1 MLMMRRTGFWG
12 LVPLLLGPMCALA
25 IEVGEIRVNSALNQL
40 FDATIPLPNLTPEEL
55 DRFSVKVASPAMF
68 SEFGLDRARV
78 VDQLVFSLQYDAEGQ
93 VYVKMVSMQPIR
105 EPSLALLLEFG
116 WPRGKTF
123 REYTVLLDPVQRLAR
138 RGKER
143 SKTVLDAGNE
153 PGAVPETPKGVITV
167 NTAIGKPSSEP
178 LTVAGAPA
186 APVPAYRPGDQY
198 GPVLPGEGL
207 WGIALKL
214 RPDPG
219 ITREQMMQA
228 LFKANPQAFSK
239 AGISGLKGGSMLRI
253 PTLREIAEFSG
264 SAVAAQLA
272 GMNAPAEAT
281 AAAASTAPAETTA
294 ATKPAAPAEAT
305 AATKP
310 AAPAEPPAPTA
321 PLLSETMPAAQS
333 TGKGPD
339 VFVLAPPTPLEPAP
353 VAEAVKAPPVAEPPV
368 AEAVKAPPVAE
379 PPVAGAVKAP
389 PVAEPPV
396 AEAVKA
402 PASESPADAAPV
414 MAEMESAGLMEHIS
428 VTPLLFLAVS
438 EVMMT
443 AVQLPTPLASGPG
456 HRFAESP
463 PVLASAEPAP
473 VAVSAAPVEP
483 TPVAVSAAPVEPTPV
498 AVSAAP
504 VEPAPVAVPAAPAEP
519 APVAAAPVEPTPV
532 AVPAAPVEPAPV
544 AAAPVEPAPVA
555 VPAAPAEPAPV
566 AVPAAPAEPAP
577 VAAAPQIPATEAG
590 TVEAQ
595 SDGSVNAAPAAPPP
609 VKPGTP
615 AYSAGSNYGPIS
627 NNERLWDIAGKLRP
641 DPAIG
646 RDVMM
651 KALFLAN
658 PQAFSKPSMDSLKI
672 GATMRVPSL
681 HEILEL
687 TGDRIVQQL
696 VEQQQSA
703 TNPPTVPVSETATPE
718 SR

>member
-379 PPVAGAVKAP
+379 PPVAEAVKAP

-483 TPVAVSAAPVEPTPV
+483 TPVAV
-498 AVSAAP
+498 
-504 VEPAPVAVPAAPAEP
+504 
-519 APVAAAPVEPTPV
+519 
-532 AVPAAPVEPAPV
+532 PAAPV
-544 AAAPVEPAPVA
+544 
-555 VPAAPAEPAPV
+555 EPAPV

-595 SDGSVNAAPAAPPP
+595 SDGSVNATPAAPPP

>member
-1 MLMMRRTGFWG
+1 MMRRTGFWG

-368 AEAVKAPPVAE
+368 AEAVKAP
-379 PPVAGAVKAP
+379 
-389 PVAEPPV
+389 
-396 AEAVKA
+396 
-402 PASESPADAAPV
+402 ASESPADAAPV

-483 TPVAVSAAPVEPTPV
+483 TPVAV
-498 AVSAAP
+498 
-504 VEPAPVAVPAAPAEP
+504 
-519 APVAAAPVEPTPV
+519 
-532 AVPAAPVEPAPV
+532 
-544 AAAPVEPAPVA
+544 
-555 VPAAPAEPAPV
+555 PAAPAEPAPV
-566 AVPAAPAEPAP
+566 AVPA
-577 VAAAPQIPATEAG
+577 
-590 TVEAQ
+590 
-595 SDGSVNAAPAAPPP
+595 
-609 VKPGTP
+609 
-615 AYSAGSNYGPIS
+615 
-627 NNERLWDIAGKLRP
+627 
-641 DPAIG
+641 
-646 RDVMM
+646 
-651 KALFLAN
+651 
-658 PQAFSKPSMDSLKI
+658 
-672 GATMRVPSL
+672 
-681 HEILEL
+681 
-687 TGDRIVQQL
+687 
-696 VEQQQSA
+696 
-703 TNPPTVPVSETATPE
+703 
-718 SR
+718 

>member
-1 MLMMRRTGFWG
+1 MMRRTGFWG

-153 PGAVPETPKGVITV
+153 PGAAPEMPKGAITV
-167 NTAIGKPSSEP
+167 NTAMGEGKPSSEP
-178 LTVAGAPA
+178 LASAGAPV
-186 APVPAYRPGDQY
+186 APVPVYRPGDQY

-368 AEAVKAPPVAE
+368 AEAVKAP
-379 PPVAGAVKAP
+379 
-389 PVAEPPV
+389 
-396 AEAVKA
+396 
-402 PASESPADAAPV
+402 ASESPADAAPV

-473 VAVSAAPVEP
+473 VAV
-483 TPVAVSAAPVEPTPV
+483 
-498 AVSAAP
+498 
-504 VEPAPVAVPAAPAEP
+504 PAAPA
-519 APVAAAPVEPTPV
+519 
-532 AVPAAPVEPAPV
+532 
-544 AAAPVEPAPVA
+544 EPAPVA

-577 VAAAPQIPATEAG
+577 VAAAPAEPAPVAAAPAEPAPVAAAPQIPATEAG

-595 SDGSVNAAPAAPPP
+595 SDGSVNATPAAPPP

>member
-1 MLMMRRTGFWG
+1 MMRRTGFWG

>member
-1 MLMMRRTGFWG
+1 MMRRTGFWG

-368 AEAVKAPPVAE
+368 AEAVKAP
-379 PPVAGAVKAP
+379 
-389 PVAEPPV
+389 
-396 AEAVKA
+396 
-402 PASESPADAAPV
+402 ASESPADAAPV

-483 TPVAVSAAPVEPTPV
+483 TPVAVS
-498 AVSAAP
+498 
-504 VEPAPVAVPAAPAEP
+504 
-519 APVAAAPVEPTPV
+519 AAPVEPTPV

>member
-1 MLMMRRTGFWG
+1 MMRRTGFWG

-153 PGAVPETPKGVITV
+153 PGAAPEMPKGAITV
-167 NTAIGKPSSEP
+167 NTAMGEGKPSSEP
-178 LTVAGAPA
+178 LASAGAPV
-186 APVPAYRPGDQY
+186 APVPVYRPGDQY

-379 PPVAGAVKAP
+379 PPVAEAVKAP

-473 VAVSAAPVEP
+473 VAVP
-483 TPVAVSAAPVEPTPV
+483 
-498 AVSAAP
+498 
-504 VEPAPVAVPAAPAEP
+504 
-519 APVAAAPVEPTPV
+519 AAPVEPTPV
-532 AVPAAPVEPAPV
+532 AVP
-544 AAAPVEPAPVA
+544 AAPVEPAPVA

-577 VAAAPQIPATEAG
+577 VAAAPAEPAPVAAAPAEPAPVAAAPQIPATEAG

-595 SDGSVNAAPAAPPP
+595 SDGSVNATPAAPPP